1 MGKILISDESIN
13 RNGFRVLTVG
23 INISDYKQNPILLWM
38 HNRAWRGSQDD
49 VLPIGRIINL
59 SMEGSELFGE
69 PEFDVDDPF
78 AKQISDKFEKGF
90 LKAISAGLEPVE
102 WSEDVALMMP
112 GQTKPT
118 LTKSV
123 LFEVS
128 IVDISSNCNTL
139 ALYNRNHEL
148 IKEDQLHETIQLML
162 KPNPETITNPKP
174 NPMKKIAL
182 FFGLPEDATE
192 EQILAK
198 ASEVKLA
205 LDEKNALL
213 LKYNDEKATALVEG
227 AIASK
232 KIAPEKKDTF
242 LKLAKSDYDQAK
254 DVIDG
259 IQLNFK
265 PTDFVKPGSGK
276 PEAGNEEMTYPV
288 LLAKGREEYDK
299 FKSEHPAEFAA
310 IYKKEYGI
318 DYKPSID

>member
-1 MGKILISDESIN
+1 MGKILISDESTN
-13 RNGFRVLTVG
+13 RNGFRVLTAG
-23 INISDYKQNPILLWM
+23 INISDYEQNPILLWM
-38 HNRAWRGSQDD
+38 HNRAWRGSHDD

-90 LKAISAGLEPVE
+90 LKAVSAGLEPVE

-112 GQTKPT
+112 GQTRPT

-128 IVDISSNCNTL
+128 IVVISSNCNTL

-162 KPNPETITNPKP
+162 KPNTETSTNQIP
-174 NPMKKIAL
+174 NSMKKVSIL
-182 FFGLPEDATE
+182 LGMPEDATE
-192 EQILAK
+192 DQIHDAVKSIMAETQNQKTVLLALQEEQAIAFTDDCIEKKVWKAEKRESLLTLAK
-198 ASEVKLA
+198 K
-205 LDEKNALL
+205 D
-213 LKYNDEKATALVEG
+213 LKE
-227 AIASK
+227 
-232 KIAPEKKDTF
+232 
-242 LKLAKSDYDQAK
+242 AKEIVS
-254 DVIDG
+254 G

-276 PEAGNEEMTYPV
+276 VEAGNEELTYPV

-318 DYKPSID
+318 DY